1 MLNSGYPQAYSNG
14 LTPVFI
20 IQWELVTHHLS
31 LTCWSHIWTDWLS
44 IHAQLITP
52 KQSWHI
58 FGFFL
63 YFLIQTIPPSP
74 SKQSRVQPI
83 IRSAENKQLLFFIF
97 KLFSVWKT
105 KEPTLTH
112 LVVWSPSAT
121 ARWTSQTNLL
131 RQAQGSTSARAAPA
145 VGSVCVTRVSFGCHA
160 LGQRSEAGL
169 RAARANE
176 LAML

>member
-83 IRSAENKQLLFFIF
+83 IRSAENKQLLF
-97 KLFSVWKT
+97 LFLNSFLSEKQKNRHWL
-105 KEPTLTH
+105 TLLSGLHQRQPGELPKQTSWDRH
-112 LVVWSPSAT
+112 KA
-121 ARWTSQTNLL
+121 ARQH
-131 RQAQGSTSARAAPA
+131 AQHPPLGQCVLPGFPLA
-145 VGSVCVTRVSFGCHA
+145 VTR
-160 LGQRSEAGL
+160 
-169 RAARANE
+169 
-176 LAML
+176 